1 MSEDMRDR
9 IGKVRENEKKSQEEF
24 GAILGVTKSTISL
37 LETKKR
43 EPSDRLIRDICRE
56 FSISETWLRTGDG
69 TMRRTPKTTDNIIM
83 EEIAK
88 LIKTD
93 DEFIKNFILEYL
105 KLSNESK
112 QGVKNFIKSISKFV
126 K

>member
-1 MSEDMRDR
+1 MRDR
-9 IGKVRENEKKSQEEF
+9 IGKVRETEKKSQEEF

-69 TMRRTPKTTDNIIM
+69 PMKRPPKTTDNILM

-88 LIKTD
+88 LIKSD
-93 DEFIKNFILEYL
+93 DPQSKSLAFIQNHIFLHCSFLIANCS
-105 KLSNESK
+105 LS
-112 QGVKNFIKSISKFV
+112 
-126 K
+126 

>member
-1 MSEDMRDR
+1 MRDR
-9 IGKVRENEKKSQEEF
+9 IGKVRETEKKSQEEF

-69 TMRRTPKTTDNIIM
+69 PMKRPPKTTDNILM

-88 LIKTD
+88 LIKSD
-93 DEFIKNFILEYL
+93 DEFVKNFILEYL

-112 QGVKNFIKSISKFV
+112 QEVKNFIKNISKFA

>member
-69 TMRRTPKTTDNIIM
+69 PMKRPPKTTDNILM

-88 LIKTD
+88 LIKSD
-93 DEFIKNFILEYL
+93 DEFVKNFILEYL

-112 QGVKNFIKSISKFV
+112 QEVKNFIKSISKFV